1 MTATTTHPD
10 QGRCPPPAGANT
22 SPAGVRL
29 PSRPAVPAGAHYRR
43 QEHTAMT
50 EHVPGPSR
58 AGSVVLDVGRDVGA
72 LVLHAPAA
80 MDGWEIEISE
90 RGDPDGRRGDDPGRR
105 RRQLSL
111 ARAP

>member
-1 MTATTTHPD
+1 
-10 QGRCPPPAGANT
+10 
-22 SPAGVRL
+22 
-29 PSRPAVPAGAHYRR
+29 
-43 QEHTAMT
+43 MT

-90 RGDPDGRRGDDPGRR
+90 RGDPDGRRMHSQVRARRTVGGLQYAAVYPGLAAGDYTIWRDAGTPAGVVTITGGSVASYRWPPGPGPVPV
-105 RRQLSL
+105 S
-111 ARAP
+111 